1 MHSIKTKEQKL
12 IKVEAPFI
20 DEISGLAI
28 VKILDKTTHST
39 MILKLK
45 LMRNLATLDIT
56 NNALDTIIFVP

>member
-1 MHSIKTKEQKL
+1 MTLLFQCLESVELFLRECMVLKLKEQKL

-39 MILKLK
+39 MIIKLHSYE
-45 LMRNLATLDIT
+45 I
-56 NNALDTIIFVP
+56 